1 MPSHSRVRAQ
11 PQRRYAPVVL
21 AAVRPADDGLES
33 MVGRHRHASERV
45 GSRLATSSDKAWA
58 PTPCRGRGHRSARRD
73 RAICADSGQ
82 LDLGGWNGTQ
92 EFLLRAGQS
101 DPTELQTS
109 VEMNVLID
117 NSLAP
122 DMNNFDGAAIRQ
134 PDAELFTVTSRSVI
148 WWLVGIS

>member
-1 MPSHSRVRAQ
+1 
-11 PQRRYAPVVL
+11 
-21 AAVRPADDGLES
+21 
-33 MVGRHRHASERV
+33 
-45 GSRLATSSDKAWA
+45 
-58 PTPCRGRGHRSARRD
+58 
-73 RAICADSGQ
+73 
-82 LDLGGWNGTQ
+82 
-92 EFLLRAGQS
+92 LRAGQS